1 MVVFRKTLYGG
12 GGGAGAGARPAKQ
25 QRKEVKD
32 EADEVAEV
40 ALLQLVLVTLPD
52 INGIIA
58 LLHFWE
64 TLGKTFEK
72 GDNRCSFSPGGCSE
86 GARKGGADTFHH
98 QVGGLSLLEII

>member
-1 MVVFRKTLYGG
+1 MVVFRKPLYGG

-40 ALLQLVLVTLPD
+40 ALLQLVLVLPD

-64 TLGKTFEK
+64 TSGKTFEK